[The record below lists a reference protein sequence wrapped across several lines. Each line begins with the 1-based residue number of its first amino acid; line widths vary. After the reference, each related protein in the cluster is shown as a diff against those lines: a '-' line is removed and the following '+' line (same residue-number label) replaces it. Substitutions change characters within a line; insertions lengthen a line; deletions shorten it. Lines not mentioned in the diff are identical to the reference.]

1 MVDVIEVTR
10 QEKKSPAKIVQNLL
24 EIKTNVKFEIFKNK
38 KIRELWS
45 KNYVNEIGWTDD
57 NYKNQTQVNPF

>member
-10 QEKKSPAKIVQNLL
+10 QEKKSPTKIVQNLL

-38 KIRELWS
+38 KIREFWS
-45 KNYVNEIGWTDD
+45 ENYVNEIGWTDD